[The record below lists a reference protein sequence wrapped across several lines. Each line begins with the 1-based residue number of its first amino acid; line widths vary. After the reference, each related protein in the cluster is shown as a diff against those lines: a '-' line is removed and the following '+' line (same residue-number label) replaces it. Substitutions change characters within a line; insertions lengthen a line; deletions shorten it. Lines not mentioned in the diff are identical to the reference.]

1 MDPRY
6 FEQYLRLEAKAGNK
20 GTKTGGLSN
29 ATIEHY
35 LRGLERV
42 NRFLREAGFS
52 FKSVYELMTLEDV
65 EAAAAFLKDSTD
77 FQDLNTRGN
86 RMYSS
91 AFSRYRAFLLDAKGV
106 LRASADQ
113 IDIQLAPRPET
124 MVLRRMYP
132 RDRLLASQ
140 ALAVAG
146 YACEADP
153 AHETFIAAA
162 TGHPYMEGHHLI
174 PLSRQ
179 GEFREASL
187 DCYANIVCLCPL
199 CHRKLHFAEKSAWLR
214 LFDGIYEK
222 RAARLEKSGIA
233 GSRKEFEELAF
244 PKPAAA
250 SGRVASRA

>member
-6 FEQYLRLEAKAGNK
+6 FEQYLRLEATASNK
-20 GTKTGGLSN
+20 GTKTGGLSSS
-29 ATIEHY
+29 TIKHY
-35 LRGLERV
+35 LGGLERV
-42 NRFLREAGFS
+42 NDFLQKSGLGFAN
-52 FKSVYELMTLEDV
+52 VYELMTAEDV
-65 EAAAAFLKDSTD
+65 EAAATFLKNSSE
-77 FQDLNTRGN
+77 FQEMNKKGN

-91 AFSRYRAFLLDAKGV
+91 AFSHYRAFLLDAKGV

-113 IDIQLAPRPET
+113 IDIQLAPRSET
-124 MVLRRMYP
+124 LVHRRMYP

-244 PKPAAA
+244 PKSAAA
-250 SGRVASRA
+250 GG